1 MRKLYSL
8 ETPVIYKKRQ
18 YIIQTIELCM
28 PVPIFKNTET
38 NFAYRSERMLRYEC
52 LLIKVSDSGHPN
64 FAKARLIERHETK
77 DEAIHQHWR
86 LKDDINRG
94 RSIFDHKSSR
104 YRLDD
109 ETNQYAVIKDDHG
122 YAKGLW
128 AVIPES

>member
-1 MRKLYSL
+1 MRKLYSI
-8 ETPVIYKKRQ
+8 ETPVVYKKRQ

-38 NFAYRSERMLRYEC
+38 KFAYRSERMLRYEC

-86 LKDDINRG
+86 LIDDINRG
-94 RSIFDHKSSR
+94 MSIFDHKSSR
-104 YRLDD
+104 YSLDD
-109 ETNQYAVIKDDHG
+109 
-122 YAKGLW
+122 
-128 AVIPES
+128 